1 MLDRFFTLIMVV
13 MVLWMFAYIQTHQIS
28 HINRSRFLHI
38 KYTVMKL
45 LKELM
50 RAVEMRSVN
59 SKEKL
64 YENVTSC
71 FLGSSEFN
79 VSVI

>member
-1 MLDRFFTLIMVV
+1 MFFTLIMVM
-13 MVLWMFAYIQTHQIS
+13 MVSWMFASIQTHQIS
-28 HINRSRFLHI
+28 YINIGRFLYI

-45 LKELM
+45 LKKLM
-50 RAVEMRSVN
+50 QAVEIRSIN

-79 VSVI
+79 ESVI